1 MGEHLE
7 IQNSARSN
15 SCLNKNVGFLLLD
28 QHDQHDPRAAACE
41 APNFED
47 GNRFSQAPGSCGD
60 SRMIYRHR
68 KSPRENMGK
77 SSINGGFNG
86 KIIYRGPA
94 SHVSLPEGT

>member
-7 IQNSARSN
+7 IQNSAGSN

-41 APNFED
+41 APNFEG

-60 SRMIYRHR
+60 SRMIDIENPAC
-68 KSPRENMGK
+68 KWRENMGK

-86 KIIYRGPA
+86 KHNYKWM
-94 SHVSLPEGT
+94 